1 MHKNHHINSILYVNF
16 FKQIVIITNPF
27 HLYFI
32 NFFYIQTKP
41 ERQVRSDVNDGILF
55 YTPFTHEKNTCIS
68 TSGSMIYHL
77 FICCTVSEQNP
88 HVITAGIDNT
98 VNINFA
104 SVSTVKA
111 NVIVTYNKTIIT
123 LYIRNRR

>member
-1 MHKNHHINSILYVNF
+1 M
-16 FKQIVIITNPF
+16 
-27 HLYFI
+27 
-32 NFFYIQTKP
+32 
-41 ERQVRSDVNDGILF
+41 RSDVNDGILF
-55 YTPFTHEKNTCIS
+55 YTPFTHEKNACIS

-88 HVITAGIDNT
+88 HVITAGIENT

-104 SVSTVKA
+104 SVSTVEA

-123 LYIRNRR
+123 LLYSQSKIAELRSVHSFVKCGGSL

>member
-16 FKQIVIITNPF
+16 FKQIVLSLILFTYILSIF
-27 HLYFI
+27 L
-32 NFFYIQTKP
+32 YIQTKP

-55 YTPFTHEKNTCIS
+55 YTPFTHEKNACIS

-88 HVITAGIDNT
+88 HVITAGIENT

-104 SVSTVKA
+104 SVSTVEA
-111 NVIVTYNKTIIT
+111 NVLSLIIK
-123 LYIRNRR
+123 R

>member
-1 MHKNHHINSILYVNF
+1 M
-16 FKQIVIITNPF
+16 
-27 HLYFI
+27 
-32 NFFYIQTKP
+32 
-41 ERQVRSDVNDGILF
+41 RSDVNDGILF
-55 YTPFTHEKNTCIS
+55 YTPFTHEKNACIS

-88 HVITAGIDNT
+88 HVITAGIENT

-104 SVSTVKA
+104 SVSTVEA
-111 NVIVTYNKTIIT
+111 HVIVTYNKTIIT

>member
-1 MHKNHHINSILYVNF
+1 M
-16 FKQIVIITNPF
+16 
-27 HLYFI
+27 
-32 NFFYIQTKP
+32 
-41 ERQVRSDVNDGILF
+41 RSDVNDGILF
-55 YTPFTHEKNTCIS
+55 YTPFTHEKNACIS

-88 HVITAGIDNT
+88 HVITAGIENT

-123 LYIRNRR
+123 QEKCFGKNVKEDERALSMPFK